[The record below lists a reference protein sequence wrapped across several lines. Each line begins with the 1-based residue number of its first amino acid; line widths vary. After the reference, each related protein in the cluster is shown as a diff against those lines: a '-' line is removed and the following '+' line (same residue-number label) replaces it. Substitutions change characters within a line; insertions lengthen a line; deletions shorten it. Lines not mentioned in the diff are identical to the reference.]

1 MSKQQTQVTTLKLPV
16 TDSKSPDINK
26 LIKKW
31 LYHWPLFIIG
41 VILTSFL
48 AYYYIQITNP
58 VYPIVATLQFKVPT
72 ASSSTGPASQSA
84 ILTTLQPISK
94 PIIVE
99 NEIEVMQ
106 SEKLMYQVVTQLE
119 LWINYVEKKGIVKK
133 DLYKQT
139 PVKFQFVKQNGTIQ
153 PSGESMDI
161 LIKNSDSFVLTDGD
175 KNVSE
180 HSFSSVI
187 KSGFGTWK
195 LVPTSN
201 FQNFIGKSIS
211 ISIQDPDLVAAGYQK
226 GIKAALEDKDAPFVN
241 LSTTD
246 IVPERGKDILNSLL
260 ALYQQ
265 SALDE
270 KNREDEKTIAFINS
284 RFDSVA
290 TELTTVEKKIEQ
302 YKSSQGITDITA
314 QAQSVR
320 EGSQINTKAITDL
333 NAQLS
338 VLDNLE
344 KYADSPSNDDKLPG
358 GSATL
363 SDPGLQTIYDKLQ
376 ELQLRREQQLA
387 VTPANN
393 PMFVP
398 LNRQINT
405 LKNDFK
411 EKIRVMKSSLIA
423 SRQSLTSSDA
433 GSKNFLSKI
442 PTQDRIYNAL
452 VRDRD
457 TKQKLYT
464 DLLELREEISLRYGS
479 TVSDSEIVDDAH
491 AGRVK
496 WPIVPVVYAL
506 ALILGLAAPVGL
518 LFVRE
523 SLITFITNR
532 YQIEDE
538 TGVPII
544 GELSY
549 QDSGDTIV
557 VTEGRSN
564 FAIGEQFRVLRTNLY
579 HLHGNNDSG
588 RVTLFTSSIG
598 GEGKSFVS
606 ANLAVT
612 LAYAARKTIIIEMDL
627 RKPKTSISFGL
638 SSEHPGVSDYLAGK
652 SSKLAEL
659 IQPSGIPGLD
669 VLSCGP
675 ILPNPSELL
684 EKQRLDELISSL
696 REIYDDVIIDSPP
709 IHLVTDA
716 IIISRVADASLYV
729 VRQGFTSKNE
739 LEFISEINS
748 TNRFPKFN
756 IVFNGIRGDKFGY
769 GYSYSNSYYNSYNT
783 KKEKRSF
790 SRRLKGFFSR
800 F

>member
-1 MSKQQTQVTTLKLPV
+1 MSKQQTQVTTLRLPV
-16 TDSKSPDINK
+16 TDSKTPDINN

-41 VILTSFL
+41 VILAIAL
-48 AYYYIQITNP
+48 AYYYIQVTNP
-58 VYPIVATLQFKVPT
+58 VYPIVATLKFKVPT
-72 ASSSTGPASQSA
+72 SGSTGVSTAQNP

-106 SEKLMYQVVTQLE
+106 SEKLMYQVVNELG
-119 LWINYVEKKGIVKK
+119 LWINYVEKNGVVKK

-139 PVKFQFVKQNGTIQ
+139 PVSFQFVKQNGTIQ

-161 LIKNSDSFVLTDGD
+161 LIKNQDSFVLTDAD
-175 KNVSE
+175 KNVKE
-180 HSFSSVI
+180 YNFSTPI
-187 KSGFGTWK
+187 KSSFGTWK
-195 LVPTSN
+195 LIPTSN
-201 FQNFIGKSIS
+201 LQSFVGKSIS

-241 LSTTD
+241 ITTTD
-246 IVPERGKDILNSLL
+246 VVPERGKDILNSLL
-260 ALYQQ
+260 TFYQQ

-270 KNREDEKTIAFINS
+270 KNREDEKTITFINS

-290 TELTTVEKKIEQ
+290 NELTNVEKKIEQ
-302 YKSSQGITDITA
+302 YKSSQGITDINA

-320 EGSQINTKAITDL
+320 EGSQVNTKTINDL

-344 KYADSPSNDDKLPG
+344 KYADSPSNNDKLPG
-358 GSATL
+358 GSASL
-363 SDPGLQTIYDKLQ
+363 SDPGLQSIYEKLQ

-398 LNRQINT
+398 LNRQIST
-405 LKNDFK
+405 LKSDFR
-411 EKIRVMKSSLIA
+411 EKIKVMKSSLIA
-423 SRQSLTSSDA
+423 NRQSLASSDA
-433 GSKNFLSKI
+433 GSKSFLSKV
-442 PTQDRIYNAL
+442 PSQDRIYNSL
-452 VRDRD
+452 LRDRD

-479 TVSDSEIVDDAH
+479 TVSDSEVVDDAH

-496 WPIVPVVYAL
+496 WPIVPVIYGL

-518 LFVRE
+518 LFARE
-523 SLITFITNR
+523 SLVTFITNR

-638 SSEHPGVSDYLAGK
+638 SPEHPGVGDYLAGK
-652 SSKLAEL
+652 TSKLADL

-675 ILPNPSELL
+675 ILANPSELL
-684 EKQRLDELISSL
+684 EKQKLDELISSL
-696 REIYDDVIIDSPP
+696 REIYDDIIIDSPP

-739 LEFISEINS
+739 LEFISDINS
-748 TNRFPKFN
+748 NNRFPKFN
-756 IVFNGIRGDKFGY
+756 IVFNGIKGDKFGY

-790 SRRLKGFFSR
+790 GRQIRGFFSR